1 MDKSMAALLLGW
13 LVLFTAY
20 PGYAQVGRD
29 GRMSPG
35 ADRASPEH
43 QRSFF
48 LDGVYGGIGATAYG
62 YRGALR
68 QNPNNN
74 VLKYVT
80 AAQPS
85 VHLGVDRRM
94 GRYEQ
99 YGLDLYIGY
108 NRVAGQVSGAD
119 GAPFTFQSHLVSIEA
134 TGMYSLPYIRQDL
147 LRVFAGGGMLLT
159 LAPSF
164 SANPPSGY
172 SVDANGGRM
181 AGTLVGGLLIRDV
194 FRIGIR
200 LPTSSTLAFASLD
213 QTIRP
218 TPDILGFVELTY
230 RFEL

>member
-1 MDKSMAALLLGW
+1 MTRDAVGWLIGLLGL
-13 LVLFTAY
+13 LVAL
-20 PGYAQVGRD
+20 PGYAQVDSSPPAPD
-29 GRMSPG
+29 GAPP
-35 ADRASPEH
+35 ASE
-43 QRSFF
+43 RTLF
-48 LDGVYGGIGATAYG
+48 LDAVHGGIGATAYG

-74 VLKYVT
+74 VLKYIT

-94 GRYEQ
+94 GRYKQ
-99 YGLDLYIGY
+99 YGLDLRIGY
-108 NRVAGQVSGAD
+108 NWVAGQVSGAD
-119 GAPFTFQSHLVSIEA
+119 GTPFTFRSHLVSIEA
-134 TGMYSLPYIRQDL
+134 TGTYALPYIQQDL
-147 LRVFAGGGMLLT
+147 LRVFAGGGLLLT

-172 SVDANGGRM
+172 SVDANGERI
-181 AGTLVGGLLIRDV
+181 ASILIGGLLIRDI

-200 LPTSSTLAFASLD
+200 LPTSSTLAFTSLD